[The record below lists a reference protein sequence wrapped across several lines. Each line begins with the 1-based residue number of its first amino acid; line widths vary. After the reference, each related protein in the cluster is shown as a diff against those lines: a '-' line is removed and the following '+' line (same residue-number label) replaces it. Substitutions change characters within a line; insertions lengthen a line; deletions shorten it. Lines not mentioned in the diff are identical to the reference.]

1 MGVKGMKGLI
11 SRFKA
16 GWEQLHREIYVGE
29 MRSQNMRA
37 CFFVG
42 IAVAI
47 VASTTTTMNFISNRD
62 YITIL
67 NSNCNLYPEG

>member
-1 MGVKGMKGLI
+1 MKGLLK
-11 SRFKA
+11 RFKI
-16 GWEQLHREIYVGE
+16 GWAQLHREIYVGE
-29 MRSQNMRA
+29 MRSQNMKA

-67 NSNCNLYPEG
+67 TTIIQAISGIKKIS